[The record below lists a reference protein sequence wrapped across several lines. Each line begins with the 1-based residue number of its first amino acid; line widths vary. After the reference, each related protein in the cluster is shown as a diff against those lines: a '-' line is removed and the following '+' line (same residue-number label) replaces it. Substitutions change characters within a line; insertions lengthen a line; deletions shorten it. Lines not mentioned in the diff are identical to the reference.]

1 MKHITPSVLYTGIL
15 NPNMRIFDVIMR
27 TEYGT
32 SYNAFTVLGSEKT
45 AIIEAS
51 HCTFSESFLESL
63 EEALQGR
70 APDYLILNHTEPDHS
85 GAVAALAQRYPD
97 ITLVASQAASIYL
110 KNITNLPELPI
121 RVVRDGDK
129 LSLGD
134 KTLTFINAPFLHWP
148 DSMFTWLEE
157 ERVLF
162 TCDFLGC
169 HFCEPQIL
177 DSRITYPTLYE
188 DALRYYFDCIFV
200 PFAPYVLKG
209 LDKIKDLDIDFA
221 CTSHGPILSKGCR
234 LESAMALYRKWAT
247 PAPKERPL
255 VPLFYCTAY
264 GNTEKLATAIRAG
277 ILEVLP
283 GADVPVHNMN
293 DISSAELDKLGAALN
308 ASDAFLI
315 GSPTINRDAVP
326 PVWRLLS
333 HVDAINIAKRPVAL
347 FGSFGWSGEALPH
360 VSDRLRALKC
370 AVWEPL
376 LKVCFVPTEADLD
389 AARAFGVEFARSF
402 AKA

>member
-1 MKHITPSVLYTGIL
+1 YV
-15 NPNMRIFDVIMR
+15 
-27 TEYGT
+27 
-32 SYNAFTVLGSEKT
+32 VLGSEKT

-51 HCTFSESFLESL
+51 HPTFSESFLEIV
-63 EEALQGR
+63 EEGLQGR
-70 APDYLILNHTEPDHS
+70 TPDYLILNHTEPDHS
-85 GAVAALAQRYPD
+85 GAVTALVDKYPG
-97 ITLVASQAASIYL
+97 IALVASQAASIYL
-110 KNITNLPELPI
+110 KNITNRPELPV
-121 RVVRDGDK
+121 RVVRDGDR

-157 ERVLF
+157 ERALF

-169 HFCEPQIL
+169 HFCEPEIL
-177 DSRITYPTLYE
+177 DNRITYPSLYE
-188 DALRYYFDCIFV
+188 DALEYYYQCIFA

-209 LDKIKDLDIDFA
+209 LDKIKDLDID
-221 CTSHGPILSKGCR
+221 CVCPSHGPILTKGCR
-234 LESAMALYRKWAT
+234 LEQAIEKYRKWAA

-264 GNTEKLATAIRAG
+264 GNTEKLAMSVREG

-283 GADVPVHNMN
+283 EADAPVYNMN
-293 DISSAELDKLGAALN
+293 DIGNADLEKLSAALN

-360 VSDRLRALKC
+360 VSDRL
-370 AVWEPL
+370 
-376 LKVCFVPTEADLD
+376 
-389 AARAFGVEFARSF
+389 
-402 AKA
+402 